1 MVDYVIC
8 NPTLFE
14 VIRKF
19 KVCEPNI
26 LSDHCALEFTLCKNN
41 SMYTTRREESESG
54 VHLDKKIRMGR
65 REKRAIYF

>member
-1 MVDYVIC
+1 M
-8 NPTLFE
+8 
-14 VIRKF
+14 F

-26 LSDHCALEFTLCKNN
+26 LSDHCALEFTLCKDN
-41 SMYTTRREESESG
+41 SMHTTRREESESG